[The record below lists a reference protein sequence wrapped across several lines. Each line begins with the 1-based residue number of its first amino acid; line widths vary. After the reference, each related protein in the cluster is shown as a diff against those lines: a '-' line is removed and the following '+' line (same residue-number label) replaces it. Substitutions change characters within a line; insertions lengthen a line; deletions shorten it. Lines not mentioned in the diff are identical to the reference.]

1 MTDEVDIE
9 AIMQDIRRQI
19 LERKLPGQA
28 ALPLSGRKLPPEF
41 YEHLYEAS
49 LVQSQLGVRIHV
61 TKSAVPLIGG
71 LIDRVRTAFHQLVIF
86 YINQV
91 AEQQAEVNNH
101 LLQALVAVSD
111 YLENEE
117 QAPTVEAGDTRA

>member
-19 LERKLPGQA
+19 LERRLPGAVQV
-28 ALPLSGRKLPPEF
+28 PLSGRKLPPAF

-49 LVQSQLGVRIHV
+49 LIQSQLGVKMNV

-71 LIDRVRTAFHQLVIF
+71 LIDRVRAQFHQLVIF
-86 YINQV
+86 YVGQV
-91 AEQQAEVNNH
+91 AAQQAQVNNH
-101 LLQALVAVSD
+101 LLQALAALGEYV
-111 YLENEE
+111 ETEE
-117 QAPTVEAGDTRA
+117 

>member
-1 MTDEVDIE
+1 MTDDVDIE
-9 AIMQDIRRQI
+9 VIMQDIRRQI

-28 ALPLSGRKLPPEF
+28 AVPLSGQKLPPAF

-49 LVQSQLGVRIHV
+49 LVQSQLGVKIHV

-71 LIDRVRTAFHQLVIF
+71 LIDRARAMFHQLVIF

-101 LLQALVAVSD
+101 LLQALVVVSEH
-111 YLENEE
+111 LEAIEIDN
-117 QAPTVEAGDTRA
+117 

>member
-19 LERKLPGQA
+19 LERKLPGA
-28 ALPLSGRKLPPEF
+28 AQVPLSGHKLPPAF

-49 LVQSQLGVRIHV
+49 LIQSQLGVKIDV

-71 LIDRVRTAFHQLVIF
+71 LIDRVRAQFHQLVIF

-91 AEQQAEVNNH
+91 ATQQAQVNNH
-101 LLQALVAVSD
+101 LLAALAALGG
-111 YLENEE
+111 YLEEKE
-117 QAPTVEAGDTRA
+117 